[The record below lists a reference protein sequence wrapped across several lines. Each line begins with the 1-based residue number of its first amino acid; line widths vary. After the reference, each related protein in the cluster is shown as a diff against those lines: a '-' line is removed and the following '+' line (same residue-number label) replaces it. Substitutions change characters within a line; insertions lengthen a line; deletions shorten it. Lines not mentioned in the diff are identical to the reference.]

1 MIDKASYITAVSSIW
16 PIDITASLVAGV
28 AGDRRGRQILV
39 NEAVELPVD
48 PEHRRGNARAAIP
61 SARWTCD
68 DEGTWRLKFLPLD
81 GLETTTEM
89 AGTLVES
96 AHTYADIFTASGA
109 NKSHADSM
117 VQRAKRAAGTY
128 DSGKNWARFT
138 AALIEH
144 IFREANV
151 TDISTSLYGRLKRKS
166 VWSKA
171 LASTFREIAIRAEQT
186 PGCPLVADRGGAL
199 VICHKGN
206 QYEYGEAIA
215 SVDHSLTLRGD
226 HAPDITIRK
235 ADFRAMASYIQSVKG
250 PVEVQVLSQIGSLPH
265 LPWYCRRTED
275 ETNNSPHRE
284 WIRPIVVADSART
297 PNQTADVLDP
307 SGYSLV
313 DYVSACDYPLLPGIT
328 GVSVQGQGAVLRELG
343 CLSRQLPAIR
353 QKAQKSQSGVRGFR
367 ASEET
372 HWIGALREDS
382 RRYSSKYC
390 TFGDDLLY
398 MIAVLTCIRSLLSK
412 GPSTFPLAAQHLQSQ
427 GFIRANQIAVDVV
440 ITECRGALERAAA
453 FLRQQGDD
461 QRRLKTVI
469 GKFHHGC
476 LELQGMRDIVLGGVT
491 GRELRT
497 SGLGYLIVGL
507 RSVADAYFGWQ
518 LFLLA
523 TLLKASVWPMYL
535 IWGANLPKAISGM
548 LARRGKTTFLSYQ
561 PQAWRAT

>member
-1 MIDKASYITAVSSIW
+1 
-16 PIDITASLVAGV
+16 
-28 AGDRRGRQILV
+28 
-39 NEAVELPVD
+39 
-48 PEHRRGNARAAIP
+48 
-61 SARWTCD
+61 
-68 DEGTWRLKFLPLD
+68 
-81 GLETTTEM
+81 M